1 METKVRE
8 RRREIL
14 SNFFKNSL
22 GGSRSNFQPL
32 DGVWNKK
39 KKKKRE
45 KSGHPVGK
53 ISRAAKFF
61 ALKSYYPARIFFTVI
76 QISKLNFKSGWIFF
90 PEMSKLLEIFHDV
103 FLYSTT
109 RCNVKYKYNCPR
121 YYTLLKKVIDISPR
135 SFIVFFFLSIQKEF
149 KTSNCTI
156 FLLGQNFR
164 IKTDFQVASH

>member
-1 METKVRE
+1 M
-8 RRREIL
+8 
-14 SNFFKNSL
+14 F
-22 GGSRSNFQPL
+22 
-32 DGVWNKK
+32 
-39 KKKKRE
+39 
-45 KSGHPVGK
+45 
-53 ISRAAKFF
+53 
-61 ALKSYYPARIFFTVI
+61 
-76 QISKLNFKSGWIFF
+76 
-90 PEMSKLLEIFHDV
+90 KLLEIFHDV

-164 IKTDFQVASH
+164 IKTEQHHIKKQRRRILNEPLLPRTNWFTLGLYLDYHIFFSLRSDSKYNLNAKFRILFNSNAQIFQNYPFNPNKKDMKIRIIKLYIYIFFVSR